1 MRLNQKHSRRPV
13 GKRPTADANSLL
25 RAQSV
30 RSAIIAAIG
39 TLVILNLG
47 WVWLA
52 VQSGKYFPWL
62 GIVQGVVVGLA
73 VQRSGRGLDWR
84 FPAIAATAAT
94 IGYFSGGFFVA
105 LSTTE
110 VALQADAARILR
122 GLTVMTWQTYFDEV
136 INPVDYIYAF
146 SAAAVAAFFAKRRLM
161 RHEEFAIRT
170 RHRDTGAGDR
180 E

>member
-1 MRLNQKHSRRPV
+1 MRLIQKHSRRRL
-13 GKRPTADANSLL
+13 GEQPTADAHTLL

-30 RSAIIAAIG
+30 RSALIGALAAL
-39 TLVILNLG
+39 TVFNFT

-52 VQSGKYFPWL
+52 VQSGKFFPWM
-62 GIVQGVVVGLA
+62 GIVQGIVVGIA

-84 FPAIAATAAT
+84 FPTIAALAAT

-110 VALQADAARILR
+110 LELQADAVRILR
-122 GLTVMTWQTYFDEV
+122 GLTLMTWQTYFDEV
-136 INPVDYIYAF
+136 ITPVDYIYAF
-146 SAAAVAAFFAKRRLM
+146 VAAAVAAFFAQRRLK
-161 RHEEFAIRT
+161 RHEEFALRT
-170 RHRDTGAGDR
+170 MQRNEGTD